1 MNVAKAVT
9 RKIVTMA
16 PSPGGGRSPSA
27 QPPPPPL
34 TPVGNHRP
42 SRDGRPRPTP
52 QAASISVLR
61 WGLLIG
67 GLVIIVDLGA
77 QAMSQRTASPDD
89 LNAIGSADE
98 LINYV
103 LFSILG
109 IIVVRD
115 TGVFYLGAVAGVLA
129 SLLDAMVVA
138 AAASMAPPPNGA
150 LPFEQYFAENL
161 AIGVLFAGLSG
172 VMYFIIQRWSGRRR
186 SK

>member
-1 MNVAKAVT
+1 
-9 RKIVTMA
+9 MA
-16 PSPGGGRSPSA
+16 ASPGGGRSPST
-27 QPPPPPL
+27 QPPPSP

-52 QAASISVLR
+52 QAVSASVLR

-77 QAMSQRTASPDD
+77 QVMSQRTASPDD

-98 LINYV
+98 VINYV

-115 TGVFYLGAVAGVLA
+115 TGLFYLGAVAGVLA

-172 VMYFIIQRWSGRRR
+172 VMYFIIQRWSRR

>member
-1 MNVAKAVT
+1 
-9 RKIVTMA
+9 MA
-16 PSPGGGRSPSA
+16 PSPGGGRSPST
-27 QPPPPPL
+27 QPPPSP

-52 QAASISVLR
+52 QAVSISVLR

-98 LINYV
+98 VINYV

-115 TGVFYLGAVAGVLA
+115 TGLFYLGAVAGVLA

-172 VMYFIIQRWSGRRR
+172 VMYFIIQRWSGGRR